1 MVNPVLTIAPGAMLS
16 GTDNFGGHFVSALA
30 GQLDCPTKT
39 LAGTLMNGGYDYPG
53 NDAANIE
60 LTGSLTATYQDT
72 PTPPSLT
79 MGTISVGSPTYST
92 LAANGT
98 WSATHQ

>member
-1 MVNPVLTIAPGAMLS
+1 MVDPVLTIAPGAMLS
-16 GTDNFGGHFVSALA
+16 GTDNFGGHFVSGLA